1 MRVAEKTRETKE
13 TKITAKI
20 NLDGPGKYD
29 IKTPFVFF
37 NHMLEQFSY
46 HSSVDITLNAESKDK
61 DSHHLVEDVAIV
73 LGELFKIALND
84 KKGIK
89 RYGQFI
95 LPMDEALVLS
105 VVDISGRPF
114 CKVDVDVAD
123 EKTSDFE
130 TVLLAHFFSS
140 FAQNLGASLHI
151 KKLDGTDT
159 HHIIEASFKSIG
171 RALKQAIEIDP
182 NKCEEIPSTKG
193 LL

>member
-1 MRVAEKTRETKE
+1 MRTGEKIRETKE
-13 TKITAKI
+13 TKISAKI
-20 NLDGPGKYD
+20 NLDGLGNYN
-29 IKTPFVFF
+29 IKTPFAFF

-46 HSSVDITLNAESKDK
+46 HSSIDIELDAQSLDG

-73 LGELFKIALND
+73 LGSLVKTALAD
-84 KKGIK
+84 KKGIR

-95 LPMDEALVLS
+95 LPMDEALILS
-105 VVDISGRPF
+105 VIDISGRPF
-114 CKVDVDVAD
+114 SKVDVDVND
-123 EKTSDFE
+123 EKTADFE

-151 KKLDGTDT
+151 RKLDGVDT
-159 HHIIEASFKSIG
+159 HHIIEASFKSSA

-182 NKCEEIPSTKG
+182 AKCEEIPSTKG

>member
-1 MRVAEKTRETKE
+1 MREAQKTRETKE
-13 TKITAKI
+13 TKIEAKI
-20 NLDGPGKYD
+20 NLDGKGNYD
-29 IKTPFVFF
+29 IKTPFQFF

-46 HSSVDITLNAESKDK
+46 HSSIDIDLVAESKDG

-73 LGELFKIALND
+73 LGELVKTALDD
-84 KKGIK
+84 KKGIR
-89 RYGQFI
+89 RYGEFI

-105 VVDISGRPF
+105 VIDISGRPYS
-114 CKVDVDVAD
+114 KIDVEVQD

-159 HHIIEASFKSIG
+159 HHIIEASFKSSA
-171 RALKQAIEIDP
+171 RAIKQAIEIDP
-182 NKCEEIPSTKG
+182 NKIGEIPSTKG